1 MKKFV
6 QLFTLL
12 SALFLSNSIAHTYQ
26 PIVEKAVI
34 KTSKGDIEIA
44 LFTDKAP
51 KSVENFVKYAQSGF
65 YNDTVF
71 HRVISGFMV
80 QGGGLTADLQRK
92 KTEEPI
98 DNEAD
103 NGIANKRGTLAMAR
117 TGAPHSATSQ
127 FFINLVDNDFLDH
140 KSKDSGQTWG
150 YAVFGEVTKGMD
162 VVDTIG
168 KVATGIQ
175 QGRRDVP
182 VEPVQI
188 LAVEIITKSVDKKT
202 ESTTTE
208 DTTSE

>member
-12 SALFLSNSIAHTYQ
+12 SALFLSNSIAHTYHSV
-26 PIVEKAVI
+26 VEKAVI

-188 LAVEIITKSVDKKT
+188 LAVEITTKSVDKKT